1 MKEDSVV
8 AQVRKVRQAHAARF
22 GYDLD
27 AIARDIKSRVGK
39 DGARVVSLPPKR
51 LGPSSARR

>member
-8 AQVRKVRQAHAARF
+8 AQVRSVRQAHAAKF

-27 AIARDIKSRVGK
+27 AIARDIKSREGR
-39 DGARVVSLPPKR
+39 DGGRVVSLPPKR
-51 LGPSSARR
+51 LGPASASR